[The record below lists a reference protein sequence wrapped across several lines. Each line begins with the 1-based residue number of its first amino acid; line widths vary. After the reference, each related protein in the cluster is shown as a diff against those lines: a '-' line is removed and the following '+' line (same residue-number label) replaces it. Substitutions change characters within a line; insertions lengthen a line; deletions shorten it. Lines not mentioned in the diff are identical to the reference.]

1 MAKLCPLLK
10 KPCIEHQ
17 CEWFIHLVGM
27 NPQTGQPTDE
37 WGCSIKWLPV
47 LLVENSQQQRQTAAS
62 VDKVAN
68 QVQRSRAEFIGA
80 LPEEAKERL
89 VTSKVEALPSPPA
102 TS

>member
-1 MAKLCPLLK
+1 MTKICPLLK

-17 CEWFIHLVGM
+17 CEWFVHLVGM

-68 QVQRSRAEFIGA
+68 QVQRSRSEFLGA
-80 LPEEAKERL
+80 LPEEARGRL
-89 VTSKVEALPSPPA
+89 ISAKVELLPEAKAP
-102 TS
+102 